1 MAFAPRKKKSSRS
14 LSPRALGVL
23 GALTVGASLLTAP
36 QALAADTPTN
46 AELLKA
52 CNWASFCKFRPQS
65 YWSYTGPAHQ
75 VGSTAYNCG
84 SQTNQHRIDWS
95 DTTTAG
101 NTVGVSVT
109 AGYKFAEVFEV
120 SVETSYSHTWQNSHT
135 DTESNTVNI
144 PSGSYGWIERGTS
157 KQQAKGWW
165 EIQFKDKYYG
175 HYDWYVYDYQESGFN
190 SDNPSYGYVT
200 FKDKPMSS
208 ADRGRHC

>member
-1 MAFAPRKKKSSRS
+1 MKFVRRKNSPAKRFSRTAGS
-14 LSPRALGVL
+14 LA
-23 GALTVGASLLTAP
+23 ALTVGASLLAAP
-36 QALAADTPTN
+36 QTAFADSSPTN

-52 CNWASFCKFRPQS
+52 CNWASFCKFHPQS
-65 YWSYTGPAHQ
+65 YWGYTGPRHQ

-109 AGYKFAEVFEV
+109 AGYTFAKVFEV

-144 PSGSYGWIERGTS
+144 PAGHVGWIERGTA

-165 EIQFKDKYYG
+165 EIQFRDKYYG
-175 HYDWYVYDYQESGFN
+175 HYVWYVYNYQESGFN
-190 SDNPSYGYVT
+190 QDNPGYGYVN
-200 FKDKPMSS
+200 FKDRPMTS
-208 ADRGRHC
+208 AERGAHC